1 MAEARGRGSGGARR
15 AAFPATMDAVAREL
29 AALAHSAVAEARALE
44 LLAEGAVRT
53 AAARCAAAAILS
65 HSSDVGAVRRGQE
78 LATAAMGSEPAAKAL
93 AATCFDRLRMLAGQ
107 PQKFGTQR
115 GPDGAPWPV
124 DPATTDSERAKW
136 GLPTL
141 RELQARRGDAD

>member
-1 MAEARGRGSGGARR
+1 MSEARGRGSGRARW
-15 AAFPATMDAVAREL
+15 AAFLATMDAVAREL
-29 AALAHSAVAEARALE
+29 AALAHSVAAEARALE
-44 LLAEGAVRT
+44 MLAEGTLRT

-65 HSSDVGAVRRGQE
+65 QSSDVEAVRRAQD
-78 LATAAMGSEPAAKAL
+78 LATAAMASEPAAKVV
-93 AATCFDRLRMLAGQ
+93 AATCFDRLRMMAGQ

-141 RELQARRGDAD
+141 RELQRRLGGAG